1 MMAGGAPDKRGKY
14 IELARRRR
22 CGLAIGVGLNSSHR
36 GSMAPDRDQ
45 ILRTLSAHRQ
55 ELAQR
60 FGVKQLSLF
69 GSAARDQLRE
79 DSDVDLLVEF
89 DGDATYDGY
98 FKLQDYLQALLGRT
112 VDLVTER
119 GFKPRSRQHVQ
130 KDLVRIA

>member
-1 MMAGGAPDKRGKY
+1 M
-14 IELARRRR
+14 
-22 CGLAIGVGLNSSHR
+22 V
-36 GSMAPDRDQ
+36 PDRDQ
-45 ILRTLSAHRQ
+45 ILRLLSAHRQ

-79 DSDVDLLVEF
+79 DSDVDVLVEF
-89 DGDATYDGY
+89 EGDATYDGY

-119 GFKPRSRQHVQ
+119 GLKPRARQHVQ
-130 KDLVRIA
+130 KDLVRVA

>member
-1 MMAGGAPDKRGKY
+1 M
-14 IELARRRR
+14 
-22 CGLAIGVGLNSSHR
+22 V
-36 GSMAPDRDQ
+36 PDRDQ
-45 ILRTLSAHRQ
+45 ILRLLSAHRQ

-119 GFKPRSRQHVQ
+119 GLKPRARQHVQ
-130 KDLVRIA
+130 KELVRVA

>member
-1 MMAGGAPDKRGKY
+1 M
-14 IELARRRR
+14 
-22 CGLAIGVGLNSSHR
+22 V
-36 GSMAPDRDQ
+36 PDRDQ
-45 ILRTLSAHRQ
+45 ILRLLSAHRQ

-119 GFKPRSRQHVQ
+119 GLKPRARQHVQ
-130 KDLVRIA
+130 EDLVRVA